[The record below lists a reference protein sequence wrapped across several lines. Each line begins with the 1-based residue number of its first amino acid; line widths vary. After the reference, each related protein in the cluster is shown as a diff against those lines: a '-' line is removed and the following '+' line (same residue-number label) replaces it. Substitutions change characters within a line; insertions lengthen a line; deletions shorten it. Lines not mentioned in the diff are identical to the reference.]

1 MNNNGKT
8 HERRNYV
15 FKNEDEETIV
25 CHVLLSELTDA

>member
-15 FKNEDEETIV
+15 FKNEDEENDCV
-25 CHVLLSELTDA
+25 SRSLK